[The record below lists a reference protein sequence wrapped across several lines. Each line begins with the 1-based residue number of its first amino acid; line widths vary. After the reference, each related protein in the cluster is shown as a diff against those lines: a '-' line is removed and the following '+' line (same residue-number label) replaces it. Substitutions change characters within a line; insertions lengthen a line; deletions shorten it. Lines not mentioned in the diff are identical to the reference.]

1 LDSIVRINTDGFI
14 TAKQIDNIDVG
25 DGLRQFKVKHGDVV
39 VGLHQF
45 KENDDDVVVRKYIKL
60 SQAFTNC

>member
-14 TAKQIDNIDVG
+14 TATQIDNIDVG
-25 DGLRQFKVKHGDVV
+25 GLGQFKVQHVDVV

-45 KENDDDVVVRKYIKL
+45 KENHGGVAVRKYITWSNIKPI
-60 SQAFTNC
+60 